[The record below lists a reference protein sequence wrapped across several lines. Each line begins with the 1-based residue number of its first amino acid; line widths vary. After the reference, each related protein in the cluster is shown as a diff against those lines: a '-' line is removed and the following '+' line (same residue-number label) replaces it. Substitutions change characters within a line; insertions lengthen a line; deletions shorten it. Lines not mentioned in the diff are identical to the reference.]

1 MKKHGSL
8 VAMAI
13 VVLLAA
19 AVAASAP
26 GYHIIN
32 TWKLGGEGGWDYLK
46 IDSEARRMY
55 ISRGTKVVVIDAD
68 SGKPIGEIADTQG
81 VHGIALAREFGK
93 GFTSNGRENTVSVFD
108 LDSLKTLNKVKVGNR
123 PDAILYDPATK
134 RIFTFNAGSQD
145 ATAVDAAK
153 GEVVGTIPL
162 GGKPEFAASDGKG
175 TVFVNLEDK
184 NQLFAL
190 DAKELTVKEHWPLP
204 GCDEPSGLALDAK
217 NRRLFVGCGNKVMP
231 IVNADN
237 GKVLATLPIG
247 GGVDA
252 TAFDDGTGL
261 AFASCGEGVL
271 TVVSEESPGKFSV
284 AENVT
289 TQRGARTM
297 ALDSKTHQVYTV
309 TAQFGPPPAP
319 TADQPHPRPSML
331 PDTFVVLVLGK

>member
-1 MKKHGSL
+1 
-8 VAMAI
+8 VAI

-68 SGKPIGEIADTQG
+68 SGKPVGEIADTQG
-81 VHGIALAREFGK
+81 VHGVALAREFGK
-93 GFTSNGRENTVSVFD
+93 GFTSNGRENTVSVFE

-134 RIFTFNAGSQD
+134 RVFTFNAGSQD

-190 DAKELTVKEHWPLP
+190 DAKGLTVKERWPLP
-204 GCDEPSGLALDAK
+204 GCDEPSGLAIDAK

-231 IVNADN
+231 IVNADD

-252 TAFDDGTGL
+252 TSFDDGTGL

-271 TVVSEESPGKFSV
+271 TVVSEESPDKFSV